1 MYGLMAANNLEQ
13 KPDLSELIST
23 KTTWMRRL
31 RAYITPTL
39 LLIFLLAKYVMGLPF
54 PVAPILFIVSFAL
67 LYNAFFIYVESTSR
81 ELAQR
86 SGMVFATIRVILDL
100 LFLALLVH
108 YTGGGTSPF
117 VFFFLF
123 SIIGYCIATGSLR
136 ASLLMGLWGA
146 ICYSVVL
153 TLEAFRLI
161 EHFPIFPGDLSYIN
175 LRVVFLN
182 VLVFSSV
189 VMILVLMITYL
200 VKLLEK
206 KEIEA
211 LSKDA
216 EVKKARDFLDATFN
230 AADDL
235 ILVIDSEGILLDV
248 NNKALDLAGLDRD
261 KVVGR
266 QVFETFVSK
275 EVSEMILKDLK
286 KKAQGEHIPPYEFV
300 LTSRYGIDIPFE
312 TRASIIPD
320 VGLVLIAR
328 DITKRREYQK
338 QISDANRRLERE
350 LEEVKRLNDMIVGRE
365 EEMMRLKEQL
375 KKLKP

>member
-23 KTTWMRRL
+23 KTAWMRRV

-39 LLIFLLAKYVMGLPF
+39 LLIFFFAKYVMGLPF
-54 PVAPILFIVSFAL
+54 PVTPVLFIVSFAL
-67 LYNAFFIYVESTSR
+67 FYNAFFIYLESTSR

-86 SGMVFATIRVILDL
+86 SGAVFATIRVILDL
-100 LFLALLVH
+100 SFLALLVH
-108 YTGGGTSPF
+108 YTGGGKSPF

-136 ASLLMGLWGA
+136 ASLLMGFWGA

-153 TLEAFRLI
+153 LLEAFRLI
-161 EHFPIFPGDLSYIN
+161 EHFPMFPGDLSYLN

-275 EVSEMILKDLK
+275 DVSEMILKDLK

-365 EEMMRLKEQL
+365 EEMTRLKEQL